1 MLAVRLKRGSDLK
14 TSIERFIIDNKL
26 PSATIISAVGS
37 LQKVTLRMAGAQAD
51 RQDIRELKGPFEIV
65 SITGNLGQNRS
76 HIHIS
81 VSDKNGDV
89 IGGHLKSPSLIDTT
103 AELVIAT
110 ESTLIF
116 DTEQDMETGF
126 EELKIDQLGE
136 EQ

>member
-1 MLAVRLKRGSDLK
+1 MCIR
-14 TSIERFIIDNKL
+14 
-26 PSATIISAVGS
+26 
-37 LQKVTLRMAGAQAD
+37 D
-51 RQDIRELKGPFEIV
+51 R
-65 SITGNLGQNRS
+65 
-76 HIHIS
+76 
-81 VSDKNGDV
+81 
-89 IGGHLKSPSLIDTT
+89 KSPSLIDTT